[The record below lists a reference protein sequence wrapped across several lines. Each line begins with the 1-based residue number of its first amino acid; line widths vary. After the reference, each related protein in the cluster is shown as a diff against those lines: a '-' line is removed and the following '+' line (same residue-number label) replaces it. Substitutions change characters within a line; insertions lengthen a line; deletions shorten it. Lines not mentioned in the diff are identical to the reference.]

1 MSKVAIVYHS
11 GFGHTQALAEAVAAG
26 ARAVASTSV
35 SLIPVAE
42 AEARAAELDAADAI
56 VFGSPTYMGGLS
68 AEFARFKDWTSSRWM
83 QGAWRNKLAAGFT
96 VSASWNGDKH
106 NTLYQL
112 LTLAVQ
118 HGMIWIGLGLPPGN
132 NSSTG
137 SIADLN
143 RLGASIGAMG
153 QANADQGVEGIAASD
168 FKTFEALGRRVAEAT
183 QRWHEAPQN
192 SRRDRRAELRTKDL
206 CARRKDPSLRS
217 G

>member
-1 MSKVAIVYHS
+1 MTSVAIVYHS

-26 ARAVASTSV
+26 VRTVPGSTAN
-35 SLIPVAE
+35 LIPVAD

-56 VFGSPTYMGGLS
+56 IFGSPTYMGGLS
-68 AEFARFKDWTSSRWM
+68 AEFAKFKDWTSSRWM

-118 HGMIWIGLGLPPGN
+118 HGMVWIGLGLPPGN

-168 FKTFEALGRRVAEAT
+168 FKTFEALGRRVAEAA
-183 QRWHEAPQN
+183 QRW
-192 SRRDRRAELRTKDL
+192 RDEPLAK
-206 CARRKDPSLRS
+206 AA
-217 G
+217 

>member
-1 MSKVAIVYHS
+1 MTSVAIVYHS

-26 ARAVASTSV
+26 VRTVPGSTAN
-35 SLIPVAE
+35 LIPVAD

-56 VFGSPTYMGGLS
+56 IFGSPTYMGGLS
-68 AEFARFKDWTSSRWM
+68 AEFAKFKDWTSSRWM
-83 QGAWRNKLAAGFT
+83 QGAWSNKLAAGFT

-118 HGMIWIGLGLPPGN
+118 HGMVWIGLGLPPGN

-168 FKTFEALGRRVAEAT
+168 FKTFEALGRRVAEAA
-183 QRWHEAPQN
+183 QRW
-192 SRRDRRAELRTKDL
+192 RDEPLAK
-206 CARRKDPSLRS
+206 AA
-217 G
+217 